1 MKRVTSGIRNDRLR
15 RLYKAALK
23 QGWRAEVDGRGH
35 VVMRKGGKRFSIST
49 TTSGGSMGHHY
60 ENTRAQARRAGLD
73 VSDL

>member
-23 QGWRAEVDGRGH
+23 QGWVAEVDGKGH
-35 VVMRKGGKRFSIST
+35 VVLRKNGERFTIST
-49 TTSGGSMGHHY
+49 TSSGNSMGHHY

-73 VSDL
+73 VSEL